1 MRWPRA
7 GIGGAFRAAAA
18 LMTGRSLGF
27 AVTFAIPLV
36 LVRVLDQHAFGTYK
50 YLFMIASTLNVL
62 QLGMAESLYYFV
74 PRRTADPGPV
84 TTNAV
89 VMMGAVGGALVA
101 LMTVARQPIAG
112 WLGDP
117 AIAGDLPLVA
127 IFVALMLIA
136 APLEIVMVSRKAYRA
151 AALTYAGSDA
161 ARSILMLVPGI
172 LLRTLGAVL
181 WGAIAF
187 AALRVVALAA
197 YLRGV
202 AQRIAVDRSEWR
214 AQMAYTGPFAVA
226 VIIETIQLNL
236 HQYVV
241 WARFDPATFAIY
253 AAGCLQ
259 IPLVDVLTTSVGNVM
274 MVRMTDEVERP
285 DAALALWHQAVE
297 RLAFWLW
304 PWTVALVLTAHDVIV
319 LLFTPRYAASVPIF
333 AVSTLAIAL
342 GAFQVD
348 SVLRV
353 YARTRFL
360 IVMNLIRL
368 AVVAGGI
375 AWAVATFQL
384 IGAIGITIAGM
395 ATAKAVALWKMSSIF
410 GVPITRVLPWGRL
423 ARTAAIALVAAA
435 AMLWI
440 RPVFAALPVLL
451 HGASVAA
458 LYAAIYLVLDVL
470 RRAPEALAA
479 LVRPLERVDRP

>member
-1 MRWPRA
+1 
-7 GIGGAFRAAAA
+7 
-18 LMTGRSLGF
+18 MTGRTIGF

-36 LVRVLDQHAFGTYK
+36 LVRVLDQRAFGTYK

-74 PRRTADPGPV
+74 PRRAADPGPV

-89 VMMGAVGGALVA
+89 AMMGAVGGLLLLV
-101 LMTVARQPIAG
+101 MTTVRQPIAH
-112 WLGDP
+112 WLGD
-117 AIAGDLPLVA
+117 ASIAGDLPLVA
-127 IFVALMLIA
+127 TFVALMLIA
-136 APLEIVMVSRKAYRA
+136 APLEIVMVSRKAYRTA
-151 AALTYAGSDA
+151 AMTYAGSDVT
-161 ARSILMLVPGI
+161 RSALMVVPGI
-172 LLRTLGAVL
+172 VLRTLAAVL

-187 AALRVVALAA
+187 AALRVVVLSA
-197 YLRGV
+197 YLWRV
-202 AQRIAVDRSEWR
+202 ARRIAIDRHEWR

-226 VIIETIQLNL
+226 VIIETVQLNL

-241 WARFDPATFAIY
+241 WAQFDPATFAIY

-274 MVRMTDEVERP
+274 MVRMTDDVERP
-285 DAALALWHQAVE
+285 DAALVLWHQSVE
-297 RLAFWLW
+297 RLAYWLW
-304 PWTVALVLTAHDVIV
+304 PWTAALMLTAHDVIV
-319 LLFTPRYAASVPIF
+319 LLFTPRYTASVPIF

-368 AVVAGGI
+368 AVVVAGI
-375 AWAVATFQL
+375 TWAISAFHL

-395 ATAKAVALWKMSSIF
+395 AIAKAIALWRISTIF
-410 GVPITRVLPWGRL
+410 GVSMTRVLPWGSL
-423 ARTAAIALVAAA
+423 ARTTTIVLTTAAVVF
-435 AMLWI
+435 WI
-440 RPVFAALPVLL
+440 RPVFSGLPVLV
-451 HGASVAA
+451 HGASIAA
-458 LYAAIYLVLDVL
+458 LFAAIYLGLDLL
-470 RRAPEALAA
+470 RRAPDALVA
-479 LVRPLERVDRP
+479 LVRPLERADRP

>member
-1 MRWPRA
+1 
-7 GIGGAFRAAAA
+7 
-18 LMTGRSLGF
+18 
-27 AVTFAIPLV
+27 
-36 LVRVLDQHAFGTYK
+36 
-50 YLFMIASTLNVL
+50 
-62 QLGMAESLYYFV
+62 
-74 PRRTADPGPV
+74 
-84 TTNAV
+84 
-89 VMMGAVGGALVA
+89 
-101 LMTVARQPIAG
+101 
-112 WLGDP
+112 
-117 AIAGDLPLVA
+117 
-127 IFVALMLIA
+127 
-136 APLEIVMVSRKAYRA
+136 
-151 AALTYAGSDA
+151 
-161 ARSILMLVPGI
+161 
-172 LLRTLGAVL
+172 
-181 WGAIAF
+181 
-187 AALRVVALAA
+187 
-197 YLRGV
+197 
-202 AQRIAVDRSEWR
+202 
-214 AQMAYTGPFAVA
+214 MAYTGPFAVA

-285 DAALALWHQAVE
+285 DAALALWHQSVD

-319 LLFTPRYAASVPIF
+319 LLFTARYAASVPIF

-360 IVMNLIRL
+360 IVMNVIRL
-368 AVVAGGI
+368 AVVSAGI
-375 AWAVATFQL
+375 AWAIAAFHLV
-384 IGAIGITIAGM
+384 GAIGITIAGM
-395 ATAKAVALWKMSSIF
+395 ATAKAVALWKMSTIF
-410 GVPITRVLPWGRL
+410 GVPVRRVLPWRRL

-435 AMLWI
+435 AVLWI
-440 RPVFAALPVLL
+440 RPMLAPLPVLL

-458 LYAAIYLVLDVL
+458 LYAAVYLGLDLL